1 MTAPSASLEPGTLLA
16 SRYRVR
22 RELGRGGMGIV
33 YLCTD
38 VLSGAPVAVKR
49 LHRADAQPD
58 AEDIW
63 WFQQEARAVAS
74 LDHPAIVRGRDFGI
88 LQDGTPFLVMD
99 VAKGRSLLA
108 WLEIAAIPWPWP
120 FTVLWSF
127 VDQILAGLA
136 HAHARGIIHAD
147 LKPTNL
153 MIDFA
158 GPSSLPKV
166 QLLDLGLASLVRD
179 TVDHRLAGGK
189 GSGGR
194 VVRAGAGTP
203 GWMAPEQIRRATTHY
218 GPPTD
223 LYALGSILYHLVSG
237 REPFTGTP
245 QEVLEGHR
253 KRPVPNFSVPERY
266 PPEVGP
272 FIKKLLAKRPW
283 RRYEYAAD
291 AGRAWNRLRP
301 TKLSERWNF
310 RVPVPPSVPPERQ
323 VGEQKVVAEIPAA
336 STFAPGLLGLRPSPL
351 VAREEQRI
359 ALASI
364 VERLCTANEPR
375 KELVILSGEAGVG
388 KTRLAEWLCELVH
401 ERGYMVPLRSRY
413 RRIPAALDG
422 IRGAV
427 NAHFGLERADRE
439 LVERT
444 LMNCWEVEKSDDE
457 GRTWVAATAEWLRP
471 TPAGTLVPLGPSGKR
486 FFFDTPEVRTKVIIR
501 TLRKLGHNRP
511 VLLFLD
517 DLHHASPGT
526 FVTLAKL
533 REQAPELKML
543 LVATVRKEALAA
555 DPAASARIE
564 DLREFFEG
572 RVIDLLPLRPKE
584 TKELLLKS
592 LPLDDAAVETAVVRS
607 KGNPLFALQQL
618 HAWAGANQLELA
630 DGRYTVPPSALRV
643 RAKTTGELWEERLAA
658 IPEELRGSALA
669 AAALGGDFP
678 PVVLRALL
686 AALEIPVRP
695 AMEALHG
702 AEILLSAGPTRL
714 RWPHALLQEHL
725 LARLLAHPDAKLVFR
740 AAADALTLHPAA
752 GTRRLV
758 GHRVT
763 NLLRA
768 GDKEAAIKLV
778 LGFVEKSWKR
788 VRDVNATLN
797 DLGRLDGIVT
807 GRAAAAYARWRAEA
821 LRHKG
826 DFAAA
831 RELAEQARGTF
842 AALGDVKNEAHCLR
856 LLGHIRSEQAIPEGR
871 VFVEAAMAKFQ
882 ALDDQAG
889 MAECELVLGEID
901 YLLGEHDRA
910 RQILVEADRRTA
922 IVGDVLGRGQCLIL
936 LSLIEQ
942 ADNHRE
948 RARELLEEARG
959 EFESLGYR
967 LGIAQTIVALGH
979 LEHRHGD
986 LDAAIEYAK
995 AARHMMKEL
1004 ANPRGKA
1011 ACDRLLSMALL
1022 DSGQYEAARER
1033 ALSAASTYDQLKDPW
1048 GQVEAALLLAQT
1060 ALASGNPIAR
1070 DLVHACG
1077 GVGLGEAEPKQ
1088 HLALTQAWLAH
1099 VEGRFDDAIPA
1110 IEAARAAYRNSKR
1123 TGDHTPF
1130 LVSRLAGFDWPEP
1143 MRTLIDDWWRELG
1156 AF

>member
-1 MTAPSASLEPGTLLA
+1 
-16 SRYRVR
+16 
-22 RELGRGGMGIV
+22 MGIV

-38 VLSGAPVAVKR
+38 LLSGASVAVKR

-74 LDHPAIVRGRDFGI
+74 LDHPNIVRGLDFGI
-88 LQDGTPFLVMD
+88 LTDGTPFLVMD
-99 VAKGRSLLA
+99 VAKGRSLLS

-120 FTVLWSF
+120 FPVLWSF

-153 MIDFA
+153 MIHFE
-158 GPSSLPKV
+158 GPSTLPKV
-166 QLLDLGLASLVRD
+166 QILDLGLASLIRD
-179 TVDHRLAGGK
+179 TVDHRLAGGN
-189 GSGGR
+189 SSGR

-253 KRPVPNFSVPERY
+253 KRPVPNFSVPESY

-291 AGRAWNRLRP
+291 ARRAWNRLRP
-301 TKLSERWNF
+301 TRLDVRWNF
-310 RVPVPPSVPPERQ
+310 RVPVPPTAPPEPRDDD
-323 VGEQKVVAEIPAA
+323 GRIVAEIPA
-336 STFAPGLLGLRPSPL
+336 STSFAPGLLGLRPSPL
-351 VAREEQRI
+351 VARDEQRV
-359 ALASI
+359 ALASA
-364 VERLCTANEPR
+364 VEQLCTSKEPR

-388 KTRLAEWLCELVH
+388 KTRLAEWLCEFVH

-413 RRIPAALDG
+413 RRIPAPLDG
-422 IRGAV
+422 LRGAI
-427 NAHFGLERADRE
+427 NAHFGLEHADRA

-444 LMNCWEVEKSDDE
+444 LLNCWEIEKNDEE
-457 GRTWVAATAEWLRP
+457 GRLWVAATAEWLRP
-471 TPAGTLVPLGPSGKR
+471 TPPGQLAPIGPSGKR
-486 FFFDTPEVRTKVIIR
+486 FFFNTPEQRTKVIIR
-501 TLRKLGHNRP
+501 TLRKVGQNRP
-511 VLLFLD
+511 ILLLLD

-526 FVTLAKL
+526 FVTLSKL

-555 DPAASARIE
+555 DPEAAERIE
-564 DLREFFEG
+564 NLRALFEG

-592 LPLDDAAVETAVVRS
+592 LPLDDAAVETAVERS

-618 HAWAGANQLELA
+618 HAWAGANQLELSE
-630 DGRYTVPPSALRV
+630 GRYRVPPAALKV
-643 RAKTTGELWEERLAA
+643 RAKTTAELWEERLAA
-658 IPEELRGSALA
+658 IPEELRGAALA

-686 AALEIPVRP
+686 ASLEIPVRP
-695 AMEALHG
+695 AMEALRR

-725 LARLLAHPDAKLVFR
+725 LARLLAHPDAKVVFR

-768 GDKEAAIKLV
+768 GDNEAAIKLV
-778 LGFVEKSWKR
+778 LSFVEKSWKR
-788 VRDVNATLN
+788 VRDVAATLN
-797 DLGRLDGIVT
+797 DLGRIDGIVT
-807 GRAAAAYARWRAEA
+807 GPYAAAYARWRAEA

-831 RELAEQARGTF
+831 WELAEQARATF
-842 AALGDVKNEAHCLR
+842 AALGDTKNEAHCLR
-856 LLGHIRSEQAIPEGR
+856 LLGHIRSEQAIPDGR
-871 VFVEAAMAKFQ
+871 IYAEKALAKFK
-882 ALDDQAG
+882 ALGDEAG

-922 IVGDVLGRGQCLIL
+922 LVGDTLGRGQCLIL
-936 LSLIEQ
+936 LGLIEQ
-942 ADNHRE
+942 ADGNRE
-948 RARELLEEARG
+948 AARELLEEARA
-959 EFESLGYR
+959 EFENLGYR

-986 LDAAIEYAK
+986 LDAAIEYATT
-995 AARHMMKEL
+995 ARHMMKEL

-1011 ACDRLLSMALL
+1011 ACDRLLAMALL
-1022 DSGQYEAARER
+1022 DAGKHEEARER
-1033 ALSAASTYDQLKDPW
+1033 ALAAAATYDQLKDPW
-1048 GQVEAALLLAQT
+1048 GEVEAALLLAQI

-1070 DLVHACG
+1070 DLVRACSQ
-1077 GVGLGEAEPKQ
+1077 VGLRESEPIQ

-1099 VEGRFDDAIPA
+1099 VEGRYDDAIPA
-1110 IEAARAAYRNSKR
+1110 IKAARAAYRNPKR

-1130 LVSRLAGFDWPEP
+1130 LVARLAGFDWPEP